1 MRNLGLPIWPSER
14 DRQMEELPN
23 DEWNE
28 DLTTNRETKLSNEYR
43 NETMRTNYS
52 EIKHNQN

>member
-1 MRNLGLPIWPSER
+1 MRNLRLLTWPSER
-14 DRQMEELPN
+14 ERYMKELPS

-28 DLTTNRETKLSNEYR
+28 NLTTNRETKLCNEYR

>member
-1 MRNLGLPIWPSER
+1 MRYIGLPIWPSER
-14 DRQMEELPN
+14 DRKMQELP
-23 DEWNE
+23 NE